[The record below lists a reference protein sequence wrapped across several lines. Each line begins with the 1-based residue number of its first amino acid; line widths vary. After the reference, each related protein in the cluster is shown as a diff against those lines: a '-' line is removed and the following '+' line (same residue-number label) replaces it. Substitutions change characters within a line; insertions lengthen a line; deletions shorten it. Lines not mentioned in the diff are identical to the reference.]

1 MVERQRGDDHLLSL
15 MGERAQEAVRLE
27 DVGDHVPVGEHRALG
42 DSGGASGVLEEREI
56 PARELHRSGR
66 RPAARVERV
75 IPADHAVDPEP
86 GHELLDVPHHEVHQR
101 RLREAEHV
109 AEAGH
114 DDVLHLGVVDALL
127 EHVPEVLE
135 HHDRAR
141 AGIGELM
148 AKLACGVQRVRADD
162 DETGA
167 QRAEE
172 RNRILQDVRHHQGDA
187 LTLGEPGSRGEEP
200 REVLCEPIELG
211 EGDAHADVLEGRAV
225 RETGDCLVDK
235 SDERR
240 VRVGVDLVR
249 RTLGIA
255 VEPNFFH
262 CRPPR
267 RFQCSSSPTHPCR
280 HSRDRHAP

>member
-1 MVERQRGDDHLLSL
+1 MLRWVSIAPLETPVVPPVYWRNARSPPASL
-15 MGERAQEAVRLE
+15 
-27 DVGDHVPVGEHRALG
+27 HC
-42 DSGGASGVLEEREI
+42 
-56 PARELHRSGR
+56 SGR

-114 DDVLHLGVVDALL
+114 HHVLHLGIVDALL

-135 HHDRAR
+135 HHDRTR
-141 AGIGELM
+141 AGINELM

-187 LTLGEPGSRGEEP
+187 LALGEPGSRGEEP

-211 EGDAHADVLEGRAV
+211 EGDAHAHVLEGRGGP
-225 RETGDCLVDK
+225 ETGRLPRRQ
-235 SDERR
+235 ERR
-240 VRVGVDLVR
+240 ATGTR
-249 RTLGIA
+249 RGRSRA
-255 VEPNFFH
+255 AYPGCNCRAKFFSL
-262 CRPPR
+262 PA
-267 RFQCSSSPTHPCR
+267 SSSTSVFFKPTDPCR
-280 HSRDRHAP
+280 HSRDRHAA